1 MLINDSLIGFFRSSK
16 GLRQGNP
23 LSPYL
28 VVIVMEALSCLVN
41 KALGVFFLSLAS
53 HGHFY

>member
-1 MLINDSLIGFFRSSK
+1 MLINDSLTGFFRSSK
-16 GLRQGNP
+16 GLRQGDP

-41 KALGVFFLSLAS
+41 KALRAFFSVN
-53 HGHFY
+53 G

>member
-1 MLINDSLIGFFRSSK
+1 MLINGSLTGFFRSSK
-16 GLRQGNP
+16 KLRQGNL

-41 KALGVFFLSLAS
+41 KALRAFFLSLAT